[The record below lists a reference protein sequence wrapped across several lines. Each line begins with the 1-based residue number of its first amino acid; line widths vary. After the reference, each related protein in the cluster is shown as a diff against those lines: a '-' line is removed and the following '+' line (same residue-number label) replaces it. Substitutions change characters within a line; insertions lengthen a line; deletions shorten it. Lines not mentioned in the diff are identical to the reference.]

1 MDLVLGL
8 SILGAATAAF
18 FIGYFLGKI
27 IQANED
33 KHNVYDAMT
42 YARYKIDDERFLKE
56 IQANY
61 WEAGASDAY
70 TIIFHQINNVF
81 ITQ

>member
-18 FIGYFLGKI
+18 FIGYFLGTH

-33 KHNVYDAMT
+33 KNKVYDAMT
-42 YARYKIDDERFLKE
+42 YAHYKINEERFIKE
-56 IQANY
+56 IQANH

-70 TIIFHQINNVF
+70 TIIFHQINNAF
-81 ITQ
+81 LYE

>member
-42 YARYKIDDERFLKE
+42 YAYYKIDEERFLKK
-56 IQANY
+56 IQANC
-61 WEAGASDAY
+61 WEVGASDAY
-70 TIIFHQINNVF
+70 QIIFHQINNVF
-81 ITQ
+81 